1 MAKIEVT
8 PRNGSEGRKV
18 LVNGIAIPDV
28 TDVSL
33 YIRPG
38 EADEVTITISAD
50 SFQSQ
55 YLAQDEV
62 QQ

>member
-38 EADEVTITISAD
+38 DIDEVTITIAAD
-50 SFQSQ
+50 SFKSQ
-55 YLAQDEV
+55 QLTQDSSDS
-62 QQ
+62 

>member
-8 PRNGSEGRKV
+8 PRNDSEGRKV

-38 EADEVTITISAD
+38 DVDEVTITIRAD
-50 SFQSQ
+50 SFESQ
-55 YLAQDEV
+55 YSARDEV